1 MDGQKRSSATN
12 KIRTAK
18 LPMGQPWREHI
29 CAARERGSAA
39 VELALTLPILLLLLT
54 GIFSFGT
61 YLQQYMQLTDA
72 VNVGAMWLAVNR
84 DKTLDPCNLAYTAV
98 VNAAPNLTLT
108 GSNFTYNLDG
118 NAESGS
124 SCSSA
129 SSDTGAPSYMVQ
141 GTPVTVTVQNYP
153 CSLFTFMGD
162 LAPSCTMTV
171 SLTEIMQ

>member
-1 MDGQKRSSATN
+1 MYGQNRSSATIQFRIVN
-12 KIRTAK
+12 STIGKPR
-18 LPMGQPWREHI
+18 RERVY
-29 CAARERGSAA
+29 AAEERGSAA

-72 VNVGAMWLAVNR
+72 VNVGAMWLSVNR

-98 VNAAPNLTLT
+98 VNAAPNLNLT
-108 GSNFTYNLDG
+108 GSNFTYSLDG
-118 NAESGS
+118 NAGS
-124 SCSSA
+124 TCSSA

-141 GTPVTVTVQNYP
+141 GTPMTVTVQNYP
-153 CSLFTFMGD
+153 CSLFNFMGN